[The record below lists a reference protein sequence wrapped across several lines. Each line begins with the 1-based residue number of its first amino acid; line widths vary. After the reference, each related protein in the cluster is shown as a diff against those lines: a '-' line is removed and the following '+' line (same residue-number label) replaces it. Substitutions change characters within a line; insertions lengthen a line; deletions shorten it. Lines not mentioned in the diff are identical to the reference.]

1 MFGQD
6 ESTQHQ
12 SKMMNMIPDMMYEGP
27 SKSRKK
33 SSMPSSQLFES
44 DSRPSKRGG
53 GGNRGYIKNKFKMMK
68 SQEAIGEFIAGVQK
82 L

>member
-1 MFGQD
+1 
-6 ESTQHQ
+6 
-12 SKMMNMIPDMMYEGP
+12 MMNMIPDMMDERP

-33 SSMPSSQLFES
+33 ASMPSSQLFES
-44 DSRPSKRGG
+44 DSR
-53 GGNRGYIKNKFKMMK
+53 GGNKQPKREGGKGARTFVKNKFKMMK